1 MVIFMSRK
9 VLYLDWP
16 CFGKDDILETF
27 SALDIEVV
35 PFFHKDYTE
44 RKNVDFDSAFDVASA
59 HVDFCFSF
67 NYYPL
72 VSEGCK
78 RRNIPYVSII
88 YDSPQVAVFSYTIIN
103 PCNYVFIFDS
113 ELCGRLQREG
123 ITTVYYLPLPVNPNR
138 IKRLFSSGD
147 AYDKRRCT
155 CDVSFVGSL
164 YHEDHDFYGRLQ
176 QISDYTRGYL
186 ESIMAAQRKVWGY
199 NFIEEVLTPDV
210 VADIKQA
217 SGYELDRYGVQ
228 TLEYV
233 FANYFIDRKITQL
246 ERIELLTAVAE
257 RFSLKL
263 FTIDRNAP
271 IPGAQNLGTTDY
283 YSEMPHVFADSR
295 INLNIT
301 LRSITSGIPL
311 RCMDILNCGGFLL
324 TNYQPDFLLHFIAG
338 EDFVYY
344 ESKEDMLEKIEYYL
358 SHEKERAEIAQNG
371 QRKVQSNHSYMQ
383 IFPQILAKIFEN
395 DINK

>member
-1 MVIFMSRK
+1 MNKK

-27 SALDIEVV
+27 SALGIEVF
-35 PFFHKDYTE
+35 PFFHKNYTE
-44 RKNVDFDSAFDVASA
+44 RKDADFDKAFDDAIGDA
-59 HVDFCFSF
+59 DFCFSF

-72 VSEGCK
+72 VSEGCN
-78 RRNIPYVSII
+78 RHDIPYISII

-113 ELCGRLQREG
+113 ELCSRLQKEG

-138 IKRLFSSGD
+138 INRLLAD
-147 AYDKRRCT
+147 NHYDKKRCF

-176 QISDYTRGYL
+176 NISDYTRGYL

-199 NFIEEVLTPDV
+199 NFIEEVLTPEI

-217 SGYELDRYGVQ
+217 SGYEPDRFGVQ

-246 ERIELLTAVAE
+246 ERIDLLNAAAE
-257 RFSLKL
+257 HFPLKL
-263 FTIDRNAP
+263 FTIDKNAP
-271 IPGAQNLGTTDY
+271 VPKAANLGTTDY
-283 YSEMPHVFADSR
+283 YKEMPHIFADSR

-324 TNYQPDFLLHFIAG
+324 TNYQPDFLLHFNAG

-344 ESKEDMLEKIEYYL
+344 ESKEDMLEKIEYFL
-358 SHEKERAEIAQNG
+358 SHEKERAEIAANG
-371 QRKVQSNHSYMQ
+371 QKKVQENHSYLR
-383 IFPQILAKIFEN
+383 ILPQILEVIFADE
-395 DINK
+395 I